1 MTDTHLAGI
10 KKQFEREHPGKKAE
24 LVSIKA
30 PDSPARRLGGAVK
43 G

>member
-10 KKQFEREHPGKKAE
+10 KKQFERENLGKKAE
-24 LVSIKA
+24 LVSIKT

>member
-10 KKQFEREHPGKKAE
+10 KKQFEPEHPGKKAE
-24 LVSIKA
+24 LVSTKA